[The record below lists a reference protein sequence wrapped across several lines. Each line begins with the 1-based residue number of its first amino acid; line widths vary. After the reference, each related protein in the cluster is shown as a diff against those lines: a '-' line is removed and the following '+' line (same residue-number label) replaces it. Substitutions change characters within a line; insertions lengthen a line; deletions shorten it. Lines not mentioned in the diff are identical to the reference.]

1 MFSRFNSK
9 QWINGKYFM
18 LNKESTVIKKK
29 SWLWFEQILIHCV
42 CRQEDADAEEEQ
54 VEEEEEIP
62 LGSEGMRSS

>member
-1 MFSRFNSK
+1 
-9 QWINGKYFM
+9 M

-42 CRQEDADAEEEQ
+42 RRQEDADAEEEQ